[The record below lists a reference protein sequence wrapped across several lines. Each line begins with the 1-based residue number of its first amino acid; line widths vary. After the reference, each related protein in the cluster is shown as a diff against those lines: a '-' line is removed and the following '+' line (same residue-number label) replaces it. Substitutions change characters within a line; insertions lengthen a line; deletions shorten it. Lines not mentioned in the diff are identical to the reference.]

1 MSTAQRVTLIL
12 PTGIL
17 ARLDALAFA
26 EHRSRSNAATLLLA
40 EALERRR
47 ATEQLSHDTP
57 QGASLDRH

>member
-1 MSTAQRVTLIL
+1 MSTAQRVTLVL

-40 EALERRR
+40 EALDRLERPV
-47 ATEQLSHDTP
+47 AELAESLPEQT
-57 QGASLDRH
+57 

>member
-40 EALERRR
+40 EALDRLERP
-47 ATEQLSHDTP
+47 ATEL
-57 QGASLDRH
+57 AESLPGQT